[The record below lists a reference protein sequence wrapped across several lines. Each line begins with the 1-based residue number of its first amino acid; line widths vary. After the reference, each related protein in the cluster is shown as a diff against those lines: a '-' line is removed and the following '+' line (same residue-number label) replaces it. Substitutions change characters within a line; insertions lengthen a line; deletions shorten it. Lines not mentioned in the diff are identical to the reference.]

1 MNRQYNSP
9 ASQSL
14 YQPSAAT
21 GIMQQTPEQ
30 NAGITRSYIP
40 NPVLGVEN
48 SIAPATAGRSAQIDA
63 VLRQADL
70 AEAQAQ
76 KYL

>member
-1 MNRQYNSP
+1 MGAQPMTQAAP
-9 ASQSL
+9 A
-14 YQPSAAT
+14 AVA
-21 GIMQQTPEQ
+21 MRTPEQ